1 MEHYIKVAVEDLAL
15 FGNLKTFTCPL
26 CNKLLIDRLNNEKA
40 REFYCECNNEVYI
53 IDIVEDED

>member
-40 REFYCECNNEVYI
+40 REFYCECNNNSKYLLK
-53 IDIVEDED
+53 